1 MKRKYKVFITFLIVF
16 MMLIPLYAFASD
28 NGINKQ
34 KITRFEENEDDI
46 LFSGNWVTN
55 FNTYVSN
62 SSGKYSNT
70 KGAYVQFEFYGT
82 GIKIIG
88 YAGQNKGI
96 ARITIDNASEEADFY
111 TKYNQPSNVAY
122 VKEGLNY
129 GKHIIKVEVTG
140 NKNTNAN
147 NSYIYI
153 DAFDVIDSPVTITR
167 HEESDS
173 SIYYSGSWTNNKN
186 PNCSGKGGV
195 YSKTPGSYIKYTF
208 NGTGIRV
215 IGYLDKNK
223 GIININIDGKEQIID
238 LYSKNVLINRNLYEK
253 TNLNDGQHTIIIK
266 VTGGKC
272 SQSIGPYFY
281 FDAFDVILNNSDT
294 INISKTINQNEQF
307 SLPDKV
313 LINDSNGE
321 QNLNVKWESTFV
333 DTSKP
338 GTYTF
343 NGTAENNQK
352 VIYTLIIKSISK
364 DLDIKEIAKN
374 SKSVVCLNI
383 KDSSGNITA
392 MGSGF
397 IVSSDGIVVTNYHVI
412 EDAYAAEAVLED
424 GTKYAVEG
432 VFNYNKDSDIA
443 VLKLKGAQNL
453 PAVTLGDS
461 DLVEIAD
468 KIVAIGSPEGYKNT
482 VSDGIVSGLNR
493 DSTVRKGKDIQITA
507 GIANGSSGGALFNMK
522 GEVIGITY
530 AGINTTG
537 NLGFAIPINEVKP
550 YLKNGILKPLN
561 EVNVLLSVQPPS
573 YASYEVISDTEVYLQ
588 WSKVDGADYYKV
600 YHSYYY
606 DGPYEDSVHS
616 DGEYKGQNRW
626 DWDTDYSLDIVSL
639 SPGEMKYY
647 KITAVK
653 GGVESQ
659 GKIIAITTSE
669 KMTYEQFAG
678 YLKTTYPGFTLN
690 GYYTPIDYYS
700 LVEENGTIYI
710 DVDIIGIDEYGN
722 LLKGIMPDG
731 NNTST
736 QDIEN
741 NQKLWENWLYNI
753 YRDTQIMYPDKK
765 IIGGLWTDFSL
776 SSYPTGKYY
785 KVNYNSSTGKWDV
798 SDWLS
803 MFGENLN
810 GGYEVVWF
818 PYNYN

>member
-1 MKRKYKVFITFLIVF
+1 MKLKIKTLITFLVILF
-16 MMLIPLYAFASD
+16 MLASINAFASE
-28 NGINKQ
+28 NATNKQ
-34 KITRFEENEDDI
+34 KITRFEENENSV
-46 LFSGNWVTN
+46 LFYGSWTN
-55 FNTYVSN
+55 NYNTYVSN
-62 SSGKYSNT
+62 SSGKYSNI

-96 ARITIDNASEEADFY
+96 AKITIDNVAEEADFY
-111 TKYNQPSNVAY
+111 TRYNQPSNVAY
-122 VKEGLNY
+122 IKEGLNY

-140 NKNTNAN
+140 RKNINAN

-153 DAFDVIDSPVTITR
+153 DAFDVIDSPVTIKR

-173 SIYYSGSWTNNKN
+173 TIYFSGIWTNNKN

-215 IGYLDKNK
+215 IGYMDKNK

-281 FDAFDVILNNSDT
+281 FDAFDVISDNSNT
-294 INISKTINQNEQF
+294 IKISKTINQNEQF
-307 SLPDKV
+307 SLPDKISV
-313 LINDSNGE
+313 SNNNIE
-321 QNLNVKWESTFV
+321 QNLNVKWESTFT
-333 DTSKP
+333 DTSRP

-343 NGTAENNQK
+343 NGTAENDKK
-352 VIYTLIIKSISK
+352 VVYTLIIKSISK

-383 KDSSGNITA
+383 KDKSGEITA
-392 MGSGF
+392 IGSGF

-412 EDAYAAEAVLED
+412 EDAYSAEAVLED
-424 GTKYAVEG
+424 GTKYMVEG

-453 PAVTLGDS
+453 PTVILGDS

-493 DSTVRKGKDIQITA
+493 ESATRKGNDIQITA
-507 GIANGSSGGALFNMK
+507 GIAHGSSGGALFNMK

-550 YLKNGILKPLN
+550 YLKNGILKPLS

-588 WSKVDGADYYKV
+588 WSEVDGADYYKV

-606 DGPYEDSVHS
+606 EGPYEDSVHK

-626 DWDTDYSLDIVSL
+626 DWDTDYSLDIISL

-669 KMTYEQFAG
+669 KMNYEEFG
-678 YLKTTYPGFTLN
+678 ENLKASYPGFTLN
-690 GYYTPIDYYS
+690 GYYTSIDSYS
-700 LVEENGTIYI
+700 LVEDNGTIYI
-710 DVDIIGIDEYGN
+710 DINISGIDNYNN
-722 LLKGIMPDG
+722 LINGIIPDG
-731 NNTST
+731 DNTST
-736 QDIEN
+736 QNIEN
-741 NQKLWENWLYNI
+741 NQKLWEDWFYNI
-753 YRDTQIMYPDKK
+753 YRDTQIMYSDKK
-765 IIGGLWTDFSL
+765 VIGGLWAGFSQ

-785 KVNYNSSTGKWDV
+785 KISYNLSTGKWDV
-798 SDWLS
+798 SDWIS
-803 MFGENLN
+803 MFGQNLN
-810 GGYEVVWF
+810 GGYEVIWL
-818 PYNYN
+818 PYDNN

>member
-1 MKRKYKVFITFLIVF
+1 MKRKFKILITFLVIFCMIASLNVF
-16 MMLIPLYAFASD
+16 AED
-28 NGINKQ
+28 NGDNKQ
-34 KITRFEENEDDI
+34 KITRFEESEGDI
-46 LFSGNWVTN
+46 LFSGNWITN
-55 FNTYVSN
+55 YNNYASN

-88 YAGQNKGI
+88 YAGPNKGI
-96 ARITIDNASEEADFY
+96 ARITIDNVSEEADFY
-111 TKYNQPSNVAY
+111 TKYNQPSNVAF

-140 NKNTNAN
+140 KKSTNAN

-173 SIYYSGSWTNNKN
+173 SVYYSGNWTNNKN

-223 GIININIDGKEQIID
+223 GIININIDGKQQIID

-253 TNLNDGQHTIIIK
+253 TNLKDGQHTIIIK

-281 FDAFDVILNNSDT
+281 FDAFDVILDNSNT

-338 GTYTF
+338 GTYSF

-352 VIYTLIIKSISK
+352 VIYILIIKSIVK
-364 DLDIKEIAKN
+364 DFDIKEIAKD

-383 KDSSGNITA
+383 KDSGGNIIEI
-392 MGSGF
+392 GSGF

-412 EDAYAAEAVLED
+412 EDAYSAEAVLED
-424 GTKYAVEG
+424 GTKFMVEG
-432 VFNYNKDSDIA
+432 VKNYNKDSDIA
-443 VLKLKGAQNL
+443 VLKLKDAQNL

-482 VSDGIVSGLNR
+482 VSDGIISGLNR
-493 DSTVRKGKDIQITA
+493 DSTTRKGKDIQITA
-507 GIANGSSGGALFNMK
+507 GIAQGSSGGALFNMK

-550 YLKNGILKPLN
+550 YINNGTIKSIT
-561 EVNVLLSVQPPS
+561 EVNGLLSIQPPS
-573 YASYEVISDTEVYLQ
+573 DVSYDVISNTEVHLK

-600 YHSYYY
+600 YYSYAYE
-606 DGPYEDSVHS
+606 GPYNDIVDASEGDNK
-616 DGEYKGQNRW
+616 DLNRW
-626 DWDTDYSLDIVSL
+626 DWYSDYCVDIDDLD
-639 SPGEMKYY
+639 PGFTEYF
-647 KITAVK
+647 KITTIK
-653 GGVESQ
+653 GGAESE
-659 GKIIAITTSE
+659 GNIIAITISKYT
-669 KMTYEQFAG
+669 TYKETED
-678 YLKTTYPGFTLN
+678 YLKSTYPGLNIN
-690 GYYTPIDYYS
+690 GYYTQIDNILLS
-700 LVEENGTIYI
+700 ENNGDLYI
-710 DVDIIGIDEYGN
+710 DVDIYGIKNYN
-722 LLKGIMPDG
+722 NFLSGIYPNGVKTSAEDIK
-731 NNTST
+731 NNH
-736 QDIEN
+736 
-741 NQKLWENWLYNI
+741 KLWENMLYKI
-753 YRDTQIMYPDKK
+753 YKYVQNKYPDKK
-765 IIGGLWTDFSL
+765 IAGSL
-776 SSYPTGKYY
+776 MSYYSLNERPKDYFNAVYNPNTGMWDAYDVLSEFTIDSSGSY
-785 KVNYNSSTGKWDV
+785 KVTWYQYNK
-798 SDWLS
+798 
-803 MFGENLN
+803 
-810 GGYEVVWF
+810 
-818 PYNYN
+818 